1 MPPKPNMALL
11 SIITPIFCIVNA
23 LILKCPFYFQNQ
35 ERRTLQEIVF
45 HCNALY

>member
-23 LILKCPFYFQNQ
+23 LILECPFCYQNH
-35 ERRTLQEIVF
+35 ERMTLQETVF
-45 HCNALY
+45 HCNTLY